1 MKYNITINQKA
12 VIDNGLLGEL
22 DIIDLAIFDFIYHFF
37 NSDFEDK
44 VTFTKNGVEY
54 TEIRP
59 ALLEK
64 EMPLLKI
71 GTKRTFINRM
81 NNLINAGLIERYEN
95 NSNENRSGYKR
106 GVNFSIFEFDKP
118 KKQNSQG
125 YENNFTPPMK
135 TDSHNNNIN
144 DNSIIDNNKE
154 EIDKSISKKDSIDFD
169 SIFSAWND
177 VANEVDDISSIKLIT
192 DNRKKTIRS
201 LLKSCKSTCEELI
214 RFIKTLPYADD
225 WVIGKGDRKWSID
238 FDWLIQNTS
247 NWYVAGLEGNMHKKN
262 RYEFDKIMRGEEV
275 SQQSKR
281 LDGFQ
286 YI

>member
-1 MKYNITINQKA
+1 MKYNITINQKS

-44 VTFTKNGVEY
+44 VTFTKNGIEY

-59 ALLEK
+59 ALLER

-95 NSNENRSGYKR
+95 NSNENRSGYKK

-118 KKQNSQG
+118 KKTDSQG

-135 TDSHNNNIN
+135 TDSHNNNITN
-144 DNSIIDNNKE
+144 NNKE
-154 EIDKSISKKDSIDFD
+154 EIDKSISKKDEKKDIDDWIDKMYSIYPTKCPCRNMSLGKCSKDKER
-169 SIFSAWND
+169 I
-177 VANEVDDISSIKLIT
+177 
-192 DNRKKTIRS
+192 RK
-201 LLKSCKSTCEELI
+201 LLKSYTKDQIEKVIRNEVETKYGKSYMSNFSTFLNNFPDPNCIDANINELNSDELKNGNI
-214 RFIKTLPYADD
+214 
-225 WVIGKGDRKWSID
+225 VINGVEYK
-238 FDWLIQNTS
+238 
-247 NWYVAGLEGNMHKKN
+247 
-262 RYEFDKIMRGEEV
+262 
-275 SQQSKR
+275 
-281 LDGFQ
+281 
-286 YI
+286 

>member
-12 VIDNGLLGEL
+12 VIDNGLMSKL
-22 DIIDLAIFDFIYHFF
+22 DIIDLAIFDFVYHFF

-59 ALLEK
+59 SLLER

-95 NSNENRSGYKR
+95 NSNENRSGYKK
-106 GVNFSIFEFDKP
+106 GVKFSIFEFDKP
-118 KKQNSQG
+118 AKRNSQG
-125 YENNFTPPMK
+125 YEIIFVPPMK

-144 DNSIIDNNKE
+144 DNSISNNNKE
-154 EIDKSISKKDSIDFD
+154 ERDKSLSKKEDIDFCF
-169 SIFSAWND
+169 IFSAWNE
-177 VANEVDDISSIKLIT
+177 VANDVDEISSIRELT
-192 DNRKKTIRS
+192 DKRKKQIRT
-201 LLKSCKSTCEELI
+201 LFKSCNSTCEEFV
-214 RFIKTLPYADD
+214 RFIKTIPYADD

-262 RYEFDKIMRGEEV
+262 RYAFDKIMKGDSLSLHTEN
-275 SQQSKR
+275 SDIPK
-281 LDGFQ
+281 FQ
-286 YI
+286 